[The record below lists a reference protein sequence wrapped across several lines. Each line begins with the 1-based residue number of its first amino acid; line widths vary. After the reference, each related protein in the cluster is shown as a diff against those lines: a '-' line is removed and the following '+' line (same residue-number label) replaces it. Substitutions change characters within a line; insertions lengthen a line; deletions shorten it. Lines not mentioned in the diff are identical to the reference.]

1 VLKLTIKKLARY
13 AGPVFVPYILISP
26 GKAHAADALT
36 QLATKTF
43 VNGPGSV
50 VVMIVLI
57 CLVSWIGQYLIK
69 AIGKGQWAELIN
81 VATTLTSL
89 LLVIGVAGKV
99 LIELAKFAG
108 LK

>member
-1 VLKLTIKKLARY
+1 LTLKKLTRY
-13 AGPVFVPYILISP
+13 AGPFFVPYILISS
-26 GKAHAADALT
+26 GKAHAADPLT
-36 QLATKTF
+36 ELATKTF

-50 VVMIVLI
+50 VVMIILI
-57 CLVSWIGQYLIK
+57 CLVSWIGQYLVK
-69 AIGKGQWAELIN
+69 ATGKGQWAELIN

-108 LK
+108 LR